1 MFNES
6 SRFLIMTFQSMC
18 CGFLCNNW
26 VMFFSNL
33 MAFTLSVAHLIISL
47 TQRNSTG

>member
-1 MFNES
+1 MWNES
-6 SRFLIMTFQSMC
+6 SRFLVLTFQKMC

-33 MAFTLSVAHLIISL
+33 MVFVLSVAQLVISL
-47 TQRNSTG
+47 TQKNST